1 MENHQHLQ
9 TLRSI
14 AFIVGVFLLVF
25 SLTMVVPAI
34 TNKYLG
40 YEWKNFLAGF
50 VITCTSGAI
59 FVLLGKLSR
68 LHGMPVVF
76 AITSCAWIALS
87 LFAAIPFYLDSLNYV
102 DALFETI
109 SGFTTTG
116 ATVFSDVEKLS
127 PGILLWRAM
136 LHGIGGFGIITIGIA
151 VFPMLRVLSLSNL
164 LYSECSDVTK
174 RRLPNTRS
182 VVIHATAIY
191 YGLILLC
198 IFSYYLAGMPL
209 FDAICH
215 GMSAVSTGGFANYND
230 SIGHYNDPLLE
241 VITIIFM
248 ILGSLPFL
256 SYLKIIRQLDI
267 YHDEQVSYFTGI
279 VIVSSLFA
287 CFWSYKNVDLG
298 ILLSFRYSTFTIIS
312 FITSTG
318 YVVCNYVDWGFISV
332 LAFFLTF
339 IGGCGGSASGGIKI
353 FRLIVFLRSIG
364 NRFRLLLNP
373 DAGDRVKFN
382 GKILE
387 DDEVHSI
394 FTFFAIYILTF
405 TISSIV
411 MSYLGNTDF
420 ITSISAVSATL
431 TNSGPGFSNLIGP
444 SGNYSSFS
452 SGVKLFLSFLMLL
465 GRLEI
470 LPIYFCIGNLL
481 LFNRRE

>member
-1 MENHQHLQ
+1 
-9 TLRSI
+9 
-14 AFIVGVFLLVF
+14 
-25 SLTMVVPAI
+25 
-34 TNKYLG
+34 
-40 YEWKNFLAGF
+40 
-50 VITCTSGAI
+50 
-59 FVLLGKLSR
+59 
-68 LHGMPVVF
+68 
-76 AITSCAWIALS
+76 
-87 LFAAIPFYLDSLNYV
+87 
-102 DALFETI
+102 
-109 SGFTTTG
+109 
-116 ATVFSDVEKLS
+116 
-127 PGILLWRAM
+127 M
-136 LHGIGGFGIITIGIA
+136 LHGIGGFTIGIA

-164 LYSECSDVTK
+164 LYSECSDATK

-241 VITIIFM
+241 AITIIFM

-256 SYLKIIRQLDI
+256 SYLKIIRRLDI
-267 YHDEQVSYFTGI
+267 YRDEQVLNFIGI

-287 CFWSYKNVDLG
+287 CFWLYKNVDLG
-298 ILLSFRYSTFTIIS
+298 ISLSFRYSTFTITS

-339 IGGCGGSASGGIKI
+339 IGGCSGSASGGIKI

-364 NRFRLLLNP
+364 NRFRLLLDPN
-373 DAGDRVKFN
+373 AGDRVKFN
-382 GKILE
+382 GKTLE

-444 SGNYSSFS
+444 
-452 SGVKLFLSFLMLL
+452 
-465 GRLEI
+465 
-470 LPIYFCIGNLL
+470 
-481 LFNRRE
+481 